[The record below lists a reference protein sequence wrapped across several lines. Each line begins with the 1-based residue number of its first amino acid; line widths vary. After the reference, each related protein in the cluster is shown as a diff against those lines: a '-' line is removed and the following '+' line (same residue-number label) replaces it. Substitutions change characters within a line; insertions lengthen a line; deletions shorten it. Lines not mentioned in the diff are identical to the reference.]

1 MLAAVSPSLRIKS
14 ILQGPQKGETKETQ
28 VLDDMKKLLVQGI
41 LEPPLPLQVSCTFVC
56 YSREKQPGRGPFT
69 EGLLLFLKF
78 LTIFFLEHFWLH
90 ERLSAITS
98 DCSLKTLQCNKQS
111 FRKGH

>member
-14 ILQGPQKGETKETQ
+14 TLQGLQEGETKETR

-41 LEPPLPLQVSCTFVC
+41 LEPPLPLKVSCTSVC

-69 EGLLLFLKF
+69 E
-78 LTIFFLEHFWLH
+78 
-90 ERLSAITS
+90 
-98 DCSLKTLQCNKQS
+98 
-111 FRKGH
+111 